1 MENKEQKIWFDILM
15 YTILMICITYLI
27 FLNQM
32 QKYFIY
38 IVVVGYI
45 LATSIKV
52 VALTHLKH
60 NSVKKE
66 Q

>member
-32 QKYFIY
+32 QKSFIY

-45 LATSIKV
+45 LATSIKI
-52 VALTHLKH
+52 VALTHLKQ

-66 Q
+66 